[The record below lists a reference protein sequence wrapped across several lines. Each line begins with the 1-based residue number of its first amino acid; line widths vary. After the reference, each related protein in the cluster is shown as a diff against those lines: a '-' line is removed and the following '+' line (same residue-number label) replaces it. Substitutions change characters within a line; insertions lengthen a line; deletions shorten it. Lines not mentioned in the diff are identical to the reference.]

1 MIVMRQM
8 KRWARV
14 PVRAMVAVVA
24 APPCSDAGGSL
35 PVEMW
40 VLYSVPAS
48 HSRFYPHKFAMIH
61 DRNLTRGYLLRK
73 VQYYFVQHTPLLE
86 SALHSH

>member
-8 KRWARV
+8 RRWARV

-40 VLYSVPAS
+40 VLQSVPAS
-48 HSRFYPHKFAMIH
+48 HSRFYPHRFAMIH
-61 DRNLTRGYLLRK
+61 VQKLDGYLLRR
-73 VQYYFVQHTPLLE
+73 VQYYFAQHTFPF
-86 SALHSH
+86 